1 MYFFYEERD
10 EESTV
15 KSVSK
20 PSVTKYTY
28 TVDANSP
35 ALSLVRHT
43 CSLITVFYFF

>member
-35 ALSLVRHT
+35 ALCLVRHT
-43 CSLITVFYFF
+43 CSLITVFYLF